1 MHRDHAL
8 MPILMAAFAV
18 AALSLMDAYMKS
30 ASLALG
36 AFSAAW
42 LRSVIA
48 TCIAVPLW
56 LGRGGKW
63 PARHVL
69 ALHLRRGLVSTFMA
83 LTFFYSLTKLTV
95 AEAIAISFI
104 APLIALYLA
113 RILLGETIRREAII
127 ASVLGFAGTLVI
139 VGGKV
144 GESDFGRDTALGL
157 VAILISSLLYA
168 YNFVLIRRQSQMAGP
183 AEIASFHSGVSV
195 VILGLAAPFLF
206 QLPDRGATLDL
217 VAAAILTVVGAM
229 AFAWAYARAEAQVL
243 VPMEYS
249 AFLWATLFGWLFFAE
264 TLTPPTLLGTAIIV
278 GSCWFATRKP
288 RPRGVPG
295 AL

>member
-30 ASLALG
+30 ASLAVG

-48 TCIAVPLW
+48 TIIAVPLW
-56 LGRGGKW
+56 VGQGGTW

-69 ALHLRRGLVSTFMA
+69 ALHLQRGLVSTFMA
-83 LTFFYSLTKLTV
+83 LTFFYSLTKLAV
-95 AEAIAISFI
+95 AEAIAISFV

-127 ASVLGFAGTLVI
+127 ASVLGFLGTMVI
-139 VGGKV
+139 VGGKI

-157 VAILISSLLYA
+157 AAILVSSLLYA
-168 YNFVLIRRQSQMAGP
+168 YNFILIRRQSQLAGP
-183 AEIASFHSGVSV
+183 TEIASFHSGVSV
-195 VILGLAAPFLF
+195 VILGVAAPFLF
-206 QLPDRGATLDL
+206 VLPDRAATMDL
-217 VAAAILTVVGAM
+217 AAAAILTVAGAM

-243 VPMEYS
+243 VPLEYS

-264 TLTPPTLLGTAIIV
+264 TLTTPTLVGTAIIIA
-278 GSCWFATRKP
+278 SCWFATRKP
-288 RPRGVPG
+288 RSEPAPNVV
-295 AL
+295 